1 MLAIVSLKELVA
13 EFLFLSLPELTT
25 ALFYFFLTI
34 ESSIL
39 MQSSFA
45 LTAKNFRFELI
56 KCLKNYIQ
64 LTYASF
70 ANKIT

>member
-13 EFLFLSLPELTT
+13 ESLFLSLPELTT
-25 ALFYFFLTI
+25 ALFYFFLTT

-39 MQSSFA
+39 MQSRVA

>member
-13 EFLFLSLPELTT
+13 ESLFLSLPELTT
-25 ALFYFFLTI
+25 

-39 MQSSFA
+39 MQSRIA

-56 KCLKNYIQ
+56 KCLKKYIK